1 VSLKMLMRNGLIA
14 SLAAGLL
21 LSACTQSEVRLQPDF
36 GVAVRQD
43 LSAQIADPDPHY
55 TGVPAPGSDGSR
67 VSLAQTRYQTG
78 NVIPPAAIS
87 SNSSST
93 SSAGSSTSSAG
104 STATPVSPPPP

>member
-1 VSLKMLMRNGLIA
+1 MTLKLPTRNGLIA

-21 LSACTQSEVRLQPDF
+21 LSACTQSSLRLQPDF

-43 LSAQIADPDPHY
+43 LAAQIADPDAHY

-93 SSAGSSTSSAG
+93 SAEGPSMNNAVSAA
-104 STATPVSPPPP
+104 APVSLPTP

>member
-1 VSLKMLMRNGLIA
+1 VSVNLSMRIGLFA

-21 LSACTQSEVRLQPDF
+21 LSACTQSALRLQPDF
-36 GVAVRQD
+36 GVAVSQD
-43 LSAQIADPDPHY
+43 LAAQIADPDAHY

-87 SNSSST
+87 SNGPST
-93 SSAGSSTSSAG
+93 STAGSSTSSAG
-104 STATPVSPPPP
+104 SAAAPVSPPTP

>member
-1 VSLKMLMRNGLIA
+1 VSLNLSMRIGLFA
-14 SLAAGLL
+14 SLAAGMA
-21 LSACTQSEVRLQPDF
+21 LSGCTQSQLRLQPDF

-43 LSAQIADPDPHY
+43 LAAQIADPDAHY

-78 NVIPPAAIS
+78 NVITPAAIS

-93 SSAGSSTSSAG
+93 STTGSSTSNAG
-104 STATPVSPPPP
+104 STAAPVSPPTP